1 MRMKIFIV
9 VLLNIAT
16 IRSDECHCGR
26 YSKVS
31 SSNSRIY
38 QGQNTTVRGRYPW
51 YVHLDVK
58 WCDEET
64 SCEDY
69 WEYVETY
76 CGGVLISQK
85 HVVTAAHCI
94 EPNETYNRSVFFNFC

>member
-31 SSNSRIY
+31 RSNSRIY

-51 YVHLDVK
+51 YVHLDI
-58 WCDEET
+58 
-64 SCEDY
+64 Y
-69 WEYVETY
+69 WHDGDLDGTT
-76 CGGVLISQK
+76 CGGVLISRK
-85 HVVTAAHCI
+85 HVVTAAHCV
-94 EPNETYNRSVFFNFC
+94 ELNETYNRCILLHL

>member
-1 MRMKIFIV
+1 MRMKIFIIL
-9 VLLNIAT
+9 LLNIAT

-26 YSKVS
+26 YSKAS

-51 YVHLDVK
+51 YVHLNIYLYK
-58 WCDEET
+58 
-64 SCEDY
+64 
-69 WEYVETY
+69 EYPDAIT
-76 CGGVLISQK
+76 CGGVLISRK

-94 EPNETYNRSVFFNFC
+94 ELNETYNRCVLFINKSL

>member
-26 YSKVS
+26 YSKAS

-51 YVHLDVK
+51 YVHLDIK
-58 WCDEET
+58 WCIEDE
-64 SCEDY
+64 SCDDY
-69 WEYVETY
+69 LEYVVTY